1 MSTFEQRIAE
11 ALSQQLPINGT
22 YIEAIYHG
30 ILALGGSVF
39 AQTADSATVSA
50 TTTPTSLIGAGVGNF
65 KFPANTLQEGDTFH
79 LKVGGLLKNIGASGL
94 IFKLSGATE
103 LLETGMMGNNGT
115 PSTIIDRPWELELD
129 LTIRSTGG
137 SGTVILVGEF
147 NWAGFLNANDVGV
160 SANRWNFHQSSSID
174 TTVDNELDLTVE
186 LGDLTSAI
194 YSQLTYLNKI

>member
-103 LLETGMMGNNGT
+103 LLETGMMGDNGT

-129 LTIRSTGG
+129 LTIRSTGA
-137 SGTVILVGEF
+137 SGTVIVVGEF
-147 NWAGFLNANDVGV
+147 NWGGYLLPGGSGV
-160 SANRWNFHQSSSID
+160 SANRWNFHQTSSID